1 MSLESPKEMASLKNG
16 EAATIILRMSPTA
29 DMDLNV
35 VCKGTIGVNCTNGKG
50 FSLPYN
56 ITPVSEATGTLQI
69 DVCDEY
75 TYNTKDAP
83 HVEGA
88 KIRITTP
95 SNKLVAEG
103 VSGKDGLFTLP
114 KIVEG
119 YYKIEVSEDNHSDV
133 FKGTVLVDPGKLT
146 LKTVNLSFQAI
157 QVSWKLEETE
167 IEDKYEIVTD
177 VKFETNVPAPVV
189 VMNMPNSIPAEDLQ
203 LGESLMFNV
212 TLVNKGL
219 ITAEDVLLQMPSG
232 FKTFTFEPMIQGPF
246 ELLPQVA
253 ITIPVKVTKIASL
266 LEIWIPS
273 LHEPNCNTAS

>member
-1 MSLESPKEMASLKNG
+1 MYKW
-16 EAATIILRMSPTA
+16 
-29 DMDLNV
+29 
-35 VCKGTIGVNCTNGKG
+35 KG

-133 FKGTVLVDPGKLT
+133 LRERY
-146 LKTVNLSFQAI
+146 
-157 QVSWKLEETE
+157 W
-167 IEDKYEIVTD
+167 
-177 VKFETNVPAPVV
+177 
-189 VMNMPNSIPAEDLQ
+189 
-203 LGESLMFNV
+203 
-212 TLVNKGL
+212 
-219 ITAEDVLLQMPSG
+219 
-232 FKTFTFEPMIQGPF
+232 
-246 ELLPQVA
+246 
-253 ITIPVKVTKIASL
+253 
-266 LEIWIPS
+266 
-273 LHEPNCNTAS
+273 